1 MLFIRNGNFTYNMDH
16 VITYNTFI
24 LLIYFSSKKNIATA
38 GSINN
43 RLEQKLYNFSQG
55 F

>member
-1 MLFIRNGNFTYNMDH
+1 MDRTYVH
-16 VITYNTFI
+16 I
-24 LLIYFSSKKNIATA
+24 IYFSSKKNIATA